1 MAQVLLL
8 FERTLSEKRHAT
20 TLRVATINLTSDLA
34 VAIQTVRVYR
44 VRSVSGVEFVA
55 PEWASTAFPC
65 TVRKKP
71 KKGGQT

>member
-8 FERTLSEKRHAT
+8 FERTLSEKRHA